1 MRYSDKA
8 TEQRYLNVEDIYLLL
23 KTLLRIKVVNMV
35 KSFIIRQRNLSE
47 MYLIL
52 SKTVIPKTVEATG
65 DLLGVKL

>member
-52 SKTVIPKTVEATG
+52 FENSYSKNSRSNR
-65 DLLGVKL
+65 